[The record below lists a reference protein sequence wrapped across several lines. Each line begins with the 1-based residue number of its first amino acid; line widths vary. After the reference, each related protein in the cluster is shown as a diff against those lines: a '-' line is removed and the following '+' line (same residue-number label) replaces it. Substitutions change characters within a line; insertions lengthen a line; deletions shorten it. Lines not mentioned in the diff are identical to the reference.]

1 MMCFVALDRALRL
14 ARTGRIP
21 SGHVARWQTEA
32 NAIRSFVDE
41 HCWSK
46 TIESYVRHV
55 GSDELDASLLLGVL
69 FRYGDPCDPKMLSTV
84 EAVRRELSHG
94 PFVYRYSGED
104 GLAGKEGAFLTCS
117 FWLVEAL
124 AVQGRRAEAA
134 DLMGQLVALAND
146 VGLFAE
152 EVDPATA
159 AFLGNLPQ
167 GLTHLALI
175 HAALAFAGGE
185 GP

>member
-1 MMCFVALDRALRL
+1 M
-14 ARTGRIP
+14 
-21 SGHVARWQTEA
+21 
-32 NAIRSFVDE
+32 
-41 HCWSK
+41 
-46 TIESYVRHV
+46 
-55 GSDELDASLLLGVL
+55 L
-69 FRYGDPCDPKMLSTV
+69 FRYAEPDDPRLRGTV
-84 EAVRRELSHG
+84 QAVRREVSHD
-94 PFVYRYSGED
+94 PFVYRYSDED

-124 AVQGRRAEAA
+124 VVQGRRTEAA
-134 DLMGQLVALAND
+134 DLMEQLVGLAND

-152 EVDPATA
+152 ELDPSTG

-175 HAALAFAGGE
+175 HAALAFGGAD

>member
-1 MMCFVALDRALRL
+1 M
-14 ARTGRIP
+14 
-21 SGHVARWQTEA
+21 
-32 NAIRSFVDE
+32 NAIRAFVEE
-41 HCWSK
+41 HCWSE
-46 TIESYVRHV
+46 TAGSYVRHP

-69 FRYGDPCDPKMLSTV
+69 FRYSDPCDPRMLGTV

-94 PFVYRYSGED
+94 PFVHRYSGED

-124 AVQGRRAEAA
+124 AVQGRHGEAA
-134 DLMGQLVALAND
+134 DLMAQLVGLVNG

-152 EVDPATA
+152 EVDPETS

-175 HAALAFAGGE
+175 HAALAF
-185 GP
+185 PRDDPT